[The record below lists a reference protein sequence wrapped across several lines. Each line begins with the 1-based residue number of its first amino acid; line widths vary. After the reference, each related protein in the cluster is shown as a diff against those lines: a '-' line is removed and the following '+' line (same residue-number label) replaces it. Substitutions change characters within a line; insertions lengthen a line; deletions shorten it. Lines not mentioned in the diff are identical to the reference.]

1 MPMRQSTRPGT
12 GATSSDAVFGAP
24 CWVSL
29 TSRDLA
35 ATHRFYAA
43 VLGWT
48 FRGTKLGG
56 RFSVA
61 LDDGRPVAGIGE
73 LASAWQVPVAWTPY
87 FAVEDADETAARIRE
102 RSATVAVGPIAFESG
117 RAVLAADRNGAVFG
131 IWEGLLS
138 ESWPRWREEQPV
150 WLRLRTP
157 DPFDAAIFYGEV
169 LLWASDRRGACEVAY
184 EGGEVVLRSAGRV
197 VARLGPG
204 AVQAAPDPVER
215 PHWEVFFTLRDLPAA
230 LRAVRDN
237 GGGVVT
243 EHSGPAGE
251 SAVVRD
257 PDGGLFTLTATTGP

>member
-1 MPMRQSTRPGT
+1 MRQSPSARPAQ

-48 FRGTKLGG
+48 FRATKLGG

-102 RSATVAVGPIAFESG
+102 RSGTVAVGPIAFDSG
-117 RAVLAADRNGAVFG
+117 RAALAADRNGAVFG

-138 ESWPRWREEQPV
+138 ESWPRWRDEQPV
-150 WLRLRTP
+150 WLRLRTQ
-157 DPFDAAIFYGEV
+157 DPFDAAIFYGGV
-169 LLWASDRRGACEVAY
+169 LLWASDRPGACEVAY

-204 AVQAAPDPVER
+204 AVPAAPDPVER
-215 PHWEVFFTLRDLPAA
+215 PHWEVFFTVRDLPAA
-230 LRAVRDN
+230 LRAVRGN
-237 GGGVVT
+237 GGDVVARASAPT
-243 EHSGPAGE
+243 GE

-257 PDGGLFTLTATTGP
+257 PDGGLFTLTVPHS

>member
-1 MPMRQSTRPGT
+1 MSTRQSPRPGT

-48 FRGTKLGG
+48 YRGTKLGG

-61 LDDGRPVAGIGE
+61 LDDGRPVAGIAE

-102 RSATVAVGPIAFESG
+102 RSGTVAVGPIAFESG
-117 RAVLAADRNGAVFG
+117 RAALAADRNGAVFG

-138 ESWPRWREEQPV
+138 ESWPRWRDEQPV

-157 DPFDAAIFYGEV
+157 DPFEAAIFYGEV
-169 LLWASDRRGACEVAY
+169 LLWASDRPGACEVAY
-184 EGGEVVLRSAGRV
+184 EGDEVVLRSAGRV
-197 VARLGPG
+197 VARLGRG

-230 LRAVRDN
+230 LRAVRAN
-237 GGGVVT
+237 GGGVVA
-243 EHSGPAGE
+243 HHAGPAGE

-257 PDGGLFTLTATTGP
+257 PDGGLFTLTAPEGT